1 MKVLLRATVGG
12 RRGFGLGLAIACMVL
27 GLDGREASAEAIHH
41 RVAQP
46 AAVAFRGMPA
56 AEVLT
61 FRSWSRYLLAG
72 PRGWSTVEH
81 PAVTPAVRSA
91 IWVSVRTNPGP
102 ADPMVN
108 FLLWKQSIDPTRFA
122 RYHPH
127 LAPALRR
134 VAMSRTLTPIAVAPF
149 GPPSIWGT
157 TGVSATPTTTSTT
170 TTPPTKTAQDR
181 LYPPAVPE
189 PGMILIAAGMTAW
202 FVRRFHF
209 RSR

>member
-1 MKVLLRATVGG
+1 MKVLLRAMVSS
-12 RRGFGLGLAIACMVL
+12 RREFGLGLGLAIACVVL
-27 GLDGREASAEAIHH
+27 GLDGREASAEAIRH

-61 FRSWSRYLLAG
+61 FKSWSRYLLAG
-72 PRGWSTVEH
+72 PMAWSTIAH
-81 PAVTPAVRSA
+81 PSVTPAVRSA
-91 IWVSVRTNPGP
+91 IWVSVRTNPSP

-108 FLLWKQSIDPTRFA
+108 FLLWKQSIDPTRFD

-127 LAPALRR
+127 LAPALRQ
-134 VAMSRTLTPIAVAPF
+134 VAMSRTLRPPAITPA

-157 TGVSATPTTTSTT
+157 TGVSNTPTTVTT
-170 TTPPTKTAQDR
+170 TTTTTTAQDR

-189 PGMILIAAGMTAW
+189 PGMVLIAAGMTAW

>member
-12 RRGFGLGLAIACMVL
+12 RRGVGLGLGLAIACMVL

-46 AAVAFRGMPA
+46 AAVALRGMPA

-72 PRGWSTVEH
+72 PRAWSTVEH
-81 PAVTPAVRSA
+81 PSVTPAVRSA

-108 FLLWKQSIDPTRFA
+108 FLLWKQSIDPTRFD

-134 VAMSRTLTPIAVAPF
+134 VAMSRTLTPAAITPA

-157 TGVSATPTTTSTT
+157 TGVSTTPTTTSTT
-170 TTPPTKTAQDR
+170 TKTAQDR